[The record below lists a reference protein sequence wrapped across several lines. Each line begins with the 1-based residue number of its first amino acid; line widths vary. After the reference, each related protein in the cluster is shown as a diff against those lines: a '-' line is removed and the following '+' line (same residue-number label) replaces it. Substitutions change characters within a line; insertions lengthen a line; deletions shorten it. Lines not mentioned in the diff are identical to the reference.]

1 MLLELSIKNFAI
13 IDDLKVVFTK
23 GLNLLTGETGSGKSI
38 IIEALGIILG
48 GRGSKDLIR
57 NKESKAIL
65 QALFLLEE
73 NHQVRHILNKYGIDI
88 DEDGLLIITREI
100 SASHPSISR
109 INGRTI
115 TLTILKEITSNLV
128 DIFAQQEHQSLLD
141 VSNHKILIDN
151 FGDKEFKTFKKE
163 ISSYY
168 NEYIN
173 TRDKLNKINLD
184 SRERERQIDLLK
196 FQIEEI
202 DSAKL
207 KDSDDEIENEYNK
220 IANIKD
226 IGLGIG
232 QIIESFKSSNFNKN
246 SIIDFINKDIS
257 ILNNLVKYDKDL
269 EVYLSR
275 LKDINF
281 ELQDIHSEFIN
292 YINKIE
298 IDEERLT
305 FLEDRINL
313 VNKLKKKYG
322 NSVQAIFQYRSS
334 IEDELNDLLNHEKEI
349 ENLKNKI
356 SNLEEI
362 LYDLSLD
369 LSSKR
374 QKIAKDL
381 EKKISQELLE
391 LNMDNVLFKVDFQ
404 EKSKLSFDGI
414 DNIEFLISTNPGEDL
429 KPVSKI
435 VSGGEMSRIMLGF
448 KSILAKYDGI
458 STMIFDEI
466 DTGISG
472 RTAQIVGEKIS
483 RIAKERQVI
492 SITHLP
498 QIAALA
504 DSHYLISKKLNK
516 GKAVTYI
523 KRLDESERIE
533 EMARLLGGVDVT
545 NTTLNHAKEMIAMS
559 KKIKKLHKH
568 VLRNLHQRCFLIV

>member
-559 KKIKKLHKH
+559 KKIKK
-568 VLRNLHQRCFLIV
+568 